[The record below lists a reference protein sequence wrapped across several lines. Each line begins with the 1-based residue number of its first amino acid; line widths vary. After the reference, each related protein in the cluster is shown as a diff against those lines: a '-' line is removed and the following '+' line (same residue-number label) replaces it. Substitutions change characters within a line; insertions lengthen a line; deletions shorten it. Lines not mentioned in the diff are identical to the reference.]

1 MLMNASERP
10 ARLHFEPNGF
20 RLISPGNVIT
30 SAPTWLIDSGEPI
43 ELDMLRY
50 WSVTRQEPYASCELA
65 TKRLLGQA

>member
-20 RLISPGNVIT
+20 RLISPGTHVIC
-30 SAPTWLIDSGEPI
+30 AVSGERI